1 MKWIFT
7 FFILIGYTANAQ
19 WKSYRLTNNDRDTI
33 NCIDDKDLKQGKWV
47 IKVES
52 LRGEPGY
59 DEEGIYKDGKKEGTW
74 RCYSS
79 MGDLYAVERFRWG
92 NKNGKSQYFNISGLV
107 REESWKA
114 VNPENPYDTVDVYDP
129 LDPLKVEQKLVKMEG
144 SAVKHGDWKFY
155 ESTSGKLI
163 KKESYILGK
172 LEVPKLAAAQSSESG
187 PINIANIKPEEPPK
201 KAKPKE
207 VLEFE
212 KKTGRKKAKVMD
224 GSTGL

>member
-155 ESTSGKLI
+155 ESTSGTLI